1 VVGTY
6 QALRHPIDTAEAVGT
21 MVAHP
26 ADTYEKLKAAL
37 GDKWD
42 EFLAAD
48 APKKAR
54 MLGELTGETAVAIV
68 GTKGV
73 GAVGKTGAAAL
84 KATAPGRALAAEMAA
99 ASERLAAHPAVQKV
113 GTAAQELRREVLDR
127 TAQTVEKIVERPSV
141 QTAIKTTEKA
151 TAPVVTTVRNAAE
164 AFSERNRLTTL
175 GKELGKL
182 DDLDA
187 AKRADF
193 GNKPPRLFGGK
204 RVPKETLIAYTEGM
218 KKHGIRVQLDADAAI
233 KKLDPRGYAAFDY
246 DKKILLLP
254 KGVTELGL
262 FHENEHIR
270 HFLEVGPEAYK
281 AAGKLA
287 REERVYQAIMKN
299 KERFNSM
306 EIEQATAYIEDLKL
320 QNALGVID

>member
-1 VVGTY
+1 V
-6 QALRHPIDTAEAVGT
+6 RHPIDTAEAVGT

-26 ADTYEKLKAAL
+26 ADTYAKLKAAL
-37 GDKWD
+37 GDKWE

-113 GTAAQELRREVLDR
+113 GTAAQELRQEAV
-127 TAQTVEKIVERPSV
+127 
-141 QTAIKTTEKA
+141 KTTESVLARPGVQGTINAVEKA
-151 TAPVVTTVRNAAE
+151 TAPLATTAKKAAE

-204 RVPKETLIAYTEGM
+204 RVPQATLNAYAEEM
-218 KKHGIRVQLDADAAI
+218 KKHNIKVVLDADGRIDALA
-233 KKLDPRGYAAFDY
+233 KKQGVERGYALFDPETRQV
-246 DKKILLLP
+246 LLP

-262 FHENEHIR
+262 FHEHEHVK
-270 HFLEVGPEAYK
+270 HFLELGGDLKAYK
-281 AAGKLA
+281 AVGKLA
-287 REERVYQAIMKN
+287 REERVYEAIMKN
-299 KERFNSM
+299 KNRFNAA
-306 EIEQATAYIEDLKL
+306 EIEGSTKYIDWLKI
-320 QNALGVID
+320 QKAHGRID